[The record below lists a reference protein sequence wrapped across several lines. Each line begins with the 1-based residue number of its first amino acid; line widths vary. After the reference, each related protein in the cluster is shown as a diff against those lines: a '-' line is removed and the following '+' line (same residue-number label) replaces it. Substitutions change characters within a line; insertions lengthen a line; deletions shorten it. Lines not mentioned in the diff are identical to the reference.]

1 MKKPT
6 SADVLVTKVFDSLRA
21 IFPAWRQAFAN
32 DADIANTKREWL
44 TGLLEAGITDV
55 GMIKAGLSKARR
67 AKSPF
72 IPSVGQ
78 FIDWCQSAQREALG
92 MPSEDAAYAQV
103 SHYVI
108 KAKHRAPNED
118 PPFIHP
124 AVYWAYQNI
133 DDIPNW
139 KLMKTE
145 LHRETFINKY
155 RIAQEKAVQGF
166 DFPKP
171 PVLLV
176 DYSDRFKQP
185 TPEEKLAAERARAQ
199 LKSLWGKS

>member
-1 MKKPT
+1 MERT
-6 SADVLVTKVFDSLRA
+6 DRDFVNQLFRGLQA
-21 IFPAWRQAFAN
+21 IFPAWRQAFDSDEAV
-32 DADIANTKREWL
+32 AEAKRQW
-44 TGLLEAGITDV
+44 TMGLVEAGLTSSDV
-55 GMIKAGLSKARR
+55 IRAGLSRARR
-67 AKSPF
+67 SKNPF
-72 IPSVGQ
+72 IPSIGQ

-185 TPEEKLAAERARAQ
+185 TPEEKLAAEAARAQ